1 MPMAVY
7 LRRDITGT
15 KIKRILQKSMRFSVL
30 EELNEILRRI
40 GYAQK
45 TEIQKSLLPLGVK
58 MDSRRDIVGLAETGT
73 GKTAC
78 FVVPIVEDIADDPFG
93 VHSLILTPTRELCH
107 QTKEQVDVM
116 GDYFG
121 VRCTVVHG
129 GDELHRQSAAIQKRP
144 HVLISTPGR
153 LKALLSTEKTRACF
167 RRVRAVV
174 LDEADLLMNSS
185 QAPAVHFILQ
195 TILGMAEPRLFFF
208 SATDVC
214 PRAPVKEKGEEDKQD
229 NAEKENTDKACD
241 NAGSVLESTACP
253 GLWRLF
259 RSRSVLLV
267 DARKGL
273 APKRII
279 QEYARVHA
287 NAKEAHLIDL
297 LREEYAGE
305 HVIVFMNRSR
315 ESCVLAEI
323 LQDLGI
329 NAASLCRGMER
340 KKRYDAFTSFRAG
353 KISVLLTTDVAS
365 RGIDARH
372 VTQVIN
378 YDLPNSAT
386 DYIHRIGRTGRMG
399 AEGHALSFVSSGDLE
414 ILKHIKATLAGTS
427 EITEKKLRPLATPRL
442 LNIVSA
448 KKEFILHGKK
458 NMRKDP

>member
-1 MPMAVY
+1 
-7 LRRDITGT
+7 
-15 KIKRILQKSMRFSVL
+15 MRFSVL

-45 TEIQKSLLPLGVK
+45 TEIQKSLLPLSVK
-58 MDSRRDIVGLAETGT
+58 MNSRRDLVGLAETGT

-78 FVVPIVEDIADDPFG
+78 FVIPIVEDLADDPFG
-93 VHSLILTPTRELCH
+93 VNSLILTPTRELCH

-116 GDYFG
+116 GSYFG
-121 VRCTVVHG
+121 VRCMVLHG
-129 GDELHRQSAAIQKRP
+129 GDELHRQSAMLQKRP

-153 LKALLSTEKTRACF
+153 LKALLSTETARACF
-167 RRVRAVV
+167 KRIRTVV
-174 LDEADLLMNSS
+174 LDEADLLMNNS
-185 QAPAVHFILQ
+185 QAPDVYFILQ
-195 TILGMAEPRLFFF
+195 TLLGMAEPRLFFF
-208 SATDVC
+208 SATDIC
-214 PRAPVKEKGEEDKQD
+214 PRAPVKEQGEKDKQEKSKGQEKEK
-229 NAEKENTDKACD
+229 EKENAVNMQESTAE
-241 NAGSVLESTACP
+241 AGSVLENTTCP
-253 GLWRLF
+253 DLWRLF
-259 RSRSVLLV
+259 RARDPLLV
-267 DARKGL
+267 DVREGL

-297 LREEYAGE
+297 LREEYADE

-340 KKRYDAFTSFRAG
+340 KKRYDAFCNFRAG
-353 KISVLLTTDVAS
+353 KINVLLTTDVAS

-372 VTQVIN
+372 VTHVIN
-378 YDLPNSAT
+378 YDLPNSVT

-414 ILKHIKATLAGTS
+414 ILKHIKTTLAGTS
-427 EITEKKLRPLATPRL
+427 EIAEKKLQPLTSPKL

-448 KKEFILHGKK
+448 KKQFIQHGKRS
-458 NMRKDP
+458 MQKDA